1 MRNYKF
7 AAFVMTYERS
17 NLILDTIEK
26 LKSQVFPPELI
37 LIIDNSQSNLSKD
50 LILGK
55 DYQDVIYHQMG
66 YNSGPAGAASYG
78 LKELVRLGYD
88 WIYWGDDD
96 NPPRDENVFK
106 DLFSGIEELLND
118 NVRLGIIG
126 EKGGKFNSITGRIRS
141 LSNPELKSKK
151 FIEVDSIPGGHS
163 MIVNSEVIKDGIL
176 PDAELFFGFE
186 EFDFCLKAKRKD
198 YKLIIDAAKW
208 YKIRVIADKGQ
219 TYQWRHS
226 NLGEDNLL
234 IREYY
239 STRNLLKIFYTHQLY
254 IPFLILLLKS
264 FGKMIYGFRFGTR
277 YGMKMLHFQKLAL
290 RDLLKNNFGEL
301 INDSNNRIQLKK

>member
-17 NLILDTIEK
+17 NLILDSIEK
-26 LKSQVFPPELI
+26 LKSQVFPPEI
-37 LIIDNSQSNLSKD
+37 VLIIDNSESNLSKD
-50 LILGK
+50 LILEQGFN
-55 DYQDVIYHQMG
+55 DVIYHQMG
-66 YNSGPAGAASYG
+66 YNSGPAGAAAYG
-78 LKELVRLGYD
+78 LKELARLGYD

-96 NPPRDENVFK
+96 NPPRDENVFS
-106 DLFSGIEELLND
+106 DLFSGIEELLN
-118 NVRLGIIG
+118 NRVRLGIIG

-151 FIEVDSIPGGHS
+151 FVEVDSIPGGHS
-163 MIVNSEVIKDGIL
+163 MIVNSDVIKNGIL
-176 PDAELFFGFE
+176 PDKELFFGFE
-186 EFDFCLKAKRKD
+186 EFDFCLKVKQKD

-208 YKIRVIADKGQ
+208 YQIRVIANKDHA
-219 TYQWRHS
+219 YQWKNS

-239 STRNLLKIFYTHQLY
+239 STRNLLKIFYTQQFF

-264 FGKMIYGFRFGTR
+264 LGKMIYGFRFGKS
-277 YGMKMLHFQKLAL
+277 YGMKMFHFQKIAL
-290 RDLLKNNFGEL
+290 RDFFKNSFGEL
-301 INDSNNRIQLKK
+301 IDDSTS

>member
-1 MRNYKF
+1 
-7 AAFVMTYERS
+7 MTYERS
-17 NLILDTIEK
+17 NLILDTILK
-26 LKSQVFPPELI
+26 LKSQVFKPELI
-37 LIIDNSQSNLSKD
+37 LIIDNSESNLSKD
-50 LILGK
+50 LILKQGFN
-55 DYQDVIYHQMG
+55 DVIYHQMG
-66 YNSGPAGAASYG
+66 YNSGPAGAAAYG
-78 LKELVRLGYD
+78 LKELARLGYE

-96 NPPRDENVFK
+96 NPPRDENVFSN
-106 DLFSGIEELLND
+106 LFSGIEELLNN

-126 EKGGKFNSITGRIRS
+126 EKGGKFNSISGRIRS
-141 LSNPELKSKK
+141 LSNPELKLKK
-151 FIEVDSIPGGHS
+151 YVEVDSIPGGHG
-163 MIVNSEVIKDGIL
+163 MIVNSEVIKNGIL

-186 EFDFCLKAKRKD
+186 EFDFCLKVKRKD

-208 YKIRVIADKGQ
+208 YKIRVSANKDQ

-277 YGMKMLHFQKLAL
+277 YGMKMLHFQTIAL
-290 RDLLKNNFGEL
+290 RDFFKNSFGEL
-301 INDSNNRIQLKK
+301 IDDSNSRLNLKK